1 MNNEDLSE
9 SKKSKEERMVA
20 AAQRMQDAKTIS
32 ARNRQ
37 IQQARLAADVA
48 SKNELQS
55 KRAAGMN
62 RAVAAMQRQNKEG
75 EAQTYW
81 RDDEGNFR
89 VGGSKFAASMAKNI
103 NLNKHDVPIQQQRL
117 EVADKEILKG
127 AQLAIARQLQDQE
140 QVDESVKIKTLREYI
155 NNLSNN
161 LILESKETE
170 WGLKRTDAGKFHEV
184 LTGGLINHYGEVYQ
198 ANKSKGHE
206 EAHRN
211 ASEAISNPPRSSN
224 KKKTK
229 VANIRHM
236 EQFRDESA
244 NKSASEWHE
253 SLSSGLSQAHYDE
266 HLAHATHAAKG
277 IIGHLHEQGVKD
289 LKKVHFTANS
299 KDIERLTNGK
309 DSSQKGNNSDI
320 VVEHGHKDIGGGF
333 SGVSLK
339 SGEVSKAFNPGIG
352 GISKVVDHYFSK
364 ITGKAGNFSNEANAA
379 DIAAQE
385 DHHKI
390 IKKHAAAISS
400 VLGKSS
406 IKAGKDNR
414 PEIGE
419 DALNLTRYAHE
430 HLTGKSNRSKELR
443 GLKDAHIKKIAAV
456 YGELQES
463 RLNNHKR
470 AVTKSLNAHL
480 SQIFSPEHDKKK
492 GVKRMRAELISTL
505 TNTPS
510 REEGSMSIM
519 RHNTVLKKGKRTS
532 KIGYGL
538 GESAKRTK
546 KYTVK
551 GGAGIGL
558 EIAGTDGKNKTMSLK
573 IHSDSS
579 PSHGS
584 GAGLRKSLH
593 VTLGKTDDDSL
604 NEGFINEE
612 APANAM
618 GTAGIS
624 GADTA
629 VNVGIAGRDML
640 LNPGVLRRPP
650 PKMFGGKRVFT
661 VPSNDYYK
669 ATLGRKKGQHWRSMV
684 NGSLGEEIRQY
695 ALENKNAPI
704 IVEDETTGAM
714 MYLRYGKR

>member
-1 MNNEDLSE
+1 MTIQFKKLREHLEHSINLLIE
-9 SKKSKEERMVA
+9 SK
-20 AAQRMQDAKTIS
+20 D
-32 ARNRQ
+32 
-37 IQQARLAADVA
+37 
-48 SKNELQS
+48 
-55 KRAAGMN
+55 
-62 RAVAAMQRQNKEG
+62 
-75 EAQTYW
+75 
-81 RDDEGNFR
+81 
-89 VGGSKFAASMAKNI
+89 
-103 NLNKHDVPIQQQRL
+103 
-117 EVADKEILKG
+117 
-127 AQLAIARQLQDQE
+127 
-140 QVDESVKIKTLREYI
+140 
-155 NNLSNN
+155 
-161 LILESKETE
+161 TE

-198 ANKSKGHE
+198 VNKSKGHE
-206 EAHRN
+206 EAHRI

-224 KKKTK
+224 KKKVK

-277 IIGHLHEQGVKD
+277 IIAHLHEQGVKNI
-289 LKKVHFTANS
+289 KKVHFTANS
-299 KDIERLTNGK
+299 KDIEKLTNGK

-320 VVEHGHKDIGGGF
+320 VVEHGHKDVGGGF

-390 IKKHAAAISS
+390 IKKHAATISS
-400 VLGKSS
+400 ALGKSS

-492 GVKRMRAELISTL
+492 GVKRMRAELISAL

-538 GESAKRTK
+538 GESAKLTK
-546 KYTVK
+546 KYTVR

-579 PSHGS
+579 PSHGA

-604 NEGFINEE
+604 NEEIILERKMSGSEREAAQYARKQAAEYRRGVSYELVGKGRSRANQREREAAAEYSVKDYQERQKIGRTQAAQMKQARGIHRAGDFSFGNIFVKDVAGINEE

-624 GADTA
+624 GAQTA
-629 VNVGIAGRDML
+629 VDVGIAGYDLPM
-640 LNPGVLRRPP
+640 GMVRRKPH
-650 PKMFGGKRVFT
+650 KTFAGKAVFT
-661 VPSNDYYK
+661 VPSKDFYN
-669 ATLGRKKGQHWRSMV
+669 ATLGRKKGKHYRSYV
-684 NGSLGEEIRQY
+684 SGELGEEVRQY
-695 ALENKNAPI
+695 ALQNKDVPI
-704 IVEDETTGAM
+704 ILEDETTGAM